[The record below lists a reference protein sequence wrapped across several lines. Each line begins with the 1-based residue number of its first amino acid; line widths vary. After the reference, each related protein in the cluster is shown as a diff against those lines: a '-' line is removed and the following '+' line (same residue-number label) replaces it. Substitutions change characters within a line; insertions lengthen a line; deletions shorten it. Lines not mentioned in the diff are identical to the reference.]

1 MVCAIACPI
10 ASPAARLAPVPAAP
24 PSLAAAIGIA
34 CAAWYCAYRPMSPT
48 IPMPIRS
55 SSRRCSSSGSDRFST
70 VKASSARPRSAK
82 PGRSSAAI
90 ASPNVTVFAAMS
102 RNGTPLFA
110 NAAAMRVTTR
120 LRSCGS
126 RSAAR

>member
-34 CAAWYCAYRPMSPT
+34 CAAWYCAYRPMSPDH
-48 IPMPIRS
+48 PHADPLVEPPLQLV
-55 SSRRCSSSGSDRFST
+55 GSDRLST
-70 VKASSARPRSAK
+70 VKASSASPSSAK
-82 PGRSSAAI
+82 PGRSSAAMRL
-90 ASPNVTVFAAMS
+90 AHRPVLAPCRGTARRCS
-102 RNGTPLFA
+102 RTP
-110 NAAAMRVTTR
+110 AAMRVTTR